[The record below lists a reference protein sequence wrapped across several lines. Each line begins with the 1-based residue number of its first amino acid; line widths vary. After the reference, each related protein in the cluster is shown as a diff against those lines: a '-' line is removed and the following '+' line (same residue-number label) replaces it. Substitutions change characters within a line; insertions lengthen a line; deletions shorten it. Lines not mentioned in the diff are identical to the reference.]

1 MIRLKDEHRVSKPFA
16 TIEQEF
22 FINAQPTADWLM
34 RDLEDVL
41 KEARLSP
48 TQYNVLRILRAT
60 GNEGLACHEIAQ
72 RMITRDPD
80 MTRLLDRLEE
90 RALITRSR
98 ERQDRRV
105 IRVRISGDGLKLLR
119 ELDDPVRSM
128 HRRQLNHLGEKRL
141 RLLAR
146 LLESARHRP
155 HEEEES
161 ARLCITSAGRV
172 APP

>member
-1 MIRLKDEHRVSKPFA
+1 
-16 TIEQEF
+16 
-22 FINAQPTADWLM
+22 TADWLM

-90 RALITRSR
+90 RGLISRSR

-105 IRVRISGDGLKLLR
+105 IRVRISHDGLRTLKD
-119 ELDDPVRSM
+119 LDEPVRSV
-128 HRRQLNHLGEKRL
+128 HRHQLAHLGEKRL
-141 RLLAR
+141 RLLAK
-146 LLESARHRP
+146 LLEQARTRSP
-155 HEEEES
+155 
-161 ARLCITSAGRV
+161 RGRD
-172 APP
+172 